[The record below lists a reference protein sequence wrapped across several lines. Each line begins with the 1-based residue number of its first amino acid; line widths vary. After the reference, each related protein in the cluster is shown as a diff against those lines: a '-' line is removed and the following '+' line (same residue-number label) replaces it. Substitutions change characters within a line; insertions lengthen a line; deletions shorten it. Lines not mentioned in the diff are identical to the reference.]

1 MYICSSNPHKT
12 ETKQTLIN
20 TFKSNSNYS
29 SIMEN
34 KLQWQ
39 NATKGL
45 YQAILINVLASIAG
59 AVFGSFAALSEAGD
73 TLAAFAEGTI
83 DMGWGIWDYLELI
96 ANLAVIAAQVLFF
109 IRLADWKNVLVGK
122 DAEAVGKLRL
132 AMILSVVGIVI
143 AFIPAIGWILAILL
157 SIAALVLQLLGYAAL
172 KNSTTLPEN
181 ASKGAGKVYTSQILA
196 IVAVVVALIPLIGGI
211 GALVCEVIAFVMMLQ
226 GWKLIANSAE

>member
-1 MYICSSNPHKT
+1 
-12 ETKQTLIN
+12 
-20 TFKSNSNYS
+20 
-29 SIMEN
+29 MEN

-59 AVFGSFAALSEAGD
+59 VVFGFFAGLSEAGD
-73 TLAAFAEGTI
+73 TFVALAEGTI

-143 AFIPAIGWILAILL
+143 AFIPAIGWILALLL

-196 IVAVVVALIPLIGGI
+196 IVAVVVAWIPLIGGI